1 MEIIILIII
10 MSIGKKIE
18 FFICKRKMKFIFV
31 RSNRG
36 RGGKNFNRG
45 RGRINNNSNNRNVSK
60 EGLDTD
66 LDKYMAQKNLG
77 NDSVD
82 MNAV

>member
-1 MEIIILIII
+1 
-10 MSIGKKIE
+10 
-18 FFICKRKMKFIFV
+18 MKFIFV

-45 RGRINNNSNNRNVSK
+45 RGRINSNNNNRNVSK
-60 EGLDTD
+60 ETLDTD
-66 LDKYMAQKNLG
+66 LDKYMAQKNPE

-82 MNAV
+82 MNAI